1 MTQTSLTQDDPV
13 LKSCTFHRRI
23 QDFVRGGGAKALFPP
38 GGGGGAKALLA
49 CASLFGGAIFCGGG
63 GQGLGPPPLDPRM
76 LLPPSTVTLLAL
88 MTVFP
93 GTATLANTEMVTNW
107 AVWCQS
113 IRHVKVLL
121 LSCHEIKNNIC

>member
-1 MTQTSLTQDDPV
+1 MTHTSLTQDDPV

-23 QDFVRGGGAKALFPP
+23 QDFVRGGPRPSWPP
-38 GGGGGAKALLA
+38 GGQY
-49 CASLFGGAIFCGGG
+49 FVGG
-63 GQGLGPPPLDPRM
+63 GQGPLGPPLDPRM

>member
-23 QDFVRGGGAKALFPP
+23 QDFVRGGGKALFPP
-38 GGGGGAKALLA
+38 GGGAKALLA
-49 CASLFGGAIFCGGG
+49 CASLFGGAIFCVWGGAR
-63 GQGLGPPPLDPRM
+63 PWPPLDPRM

>member
-1 MTQTSLTQDDPV
+1 MTHTSLTQDDPV

-23 QDFVRGGGAKALFPP
+23 QDFVRGGQYFVGRGGPRPP
-38 GGGGGAKALLA
+38 W
-49 CASLFGGAIFCGGG
+49 
-63 GQGLGPPPLDPRM
+63 PPLDPRM

-107 AVWCQS
+107 AGWCQS